1 MKKVKRVTK
10 YGIIL
15 VLGISL
21 LGIWLS
27 FNSNMEEG
35 KSTLF
40 SICLLL
46 ISLSLYLIVGG
57 ENNESDKV

>member
-1 MKKVKRVTK
+1 MKRVTK

-21 LGIWLS
+21 LGVWLS

-57 ENNESDKV
+57 ENNESDKI

>member
-1 MKKVKRVTK
+1 VKKVKRVTK

-46 ISLSLYLIVGG
+46 TSLSLYLIVGG

>member
-1 MKKVKRVTK
+1 VKKVKRVTK

-21 LGIWLS
+21 LGVWLS

-57 ENNESDKV
+57 ENNESDKI

>member
-21 LGIWLS
+21 LGVWLS

-57 ENNESDKV
+57 ENNESDKI

>member
-1 MKKVKRVTK
+1 MKRVTK

>member
-1 MKKVKRVTK
+1 MKKVKRATK

-21 LGIWLS
+21 VGIWLS